1 MRRDC
6 GRDGGLGRSCRR
18 RGALM
23 RKPPGDQ
30 LAGHAARQHDAEVL
44 QELRMVEPGGERG
57 VPHLC
62 GPRSGHGGRELQR
75 HEQRH
80 EAHAQPRLAARQPPE
95 ERPGHDDIG
104 KNQDDDVRAVQV
116 HVDPQCPV
124 EEEQEQQRRDAA
136 AVEQRVEPLAPVPQ
150 ADEHGEEGPPD
161 DQRQQ
166 RDRHGALQ
174 RLMKR
179 PEVRVPQ
186 HDSEEGQQQAPP
198 EDRPGD
204 LHGRCAPVKAPSDRE
219 GEGSPHREEEERE
232 DQIDPRDARD
242 RGVEGERRGR
252 QLGMK
257 KPRGQIGIARDVSGE
272 DHPHDGQTPQQVH
285 GQGSL
290 FHSES
295 SFRVR
300 KSIFCHLP
308 QI

>member
-1 MRRDC
+1 
-6 GRDGGLGRSCRR
+6 
-18 RGALM
+18 
-23 RKPPGDQ
+23 
-30 LAGHAARQHDAEVL
+30 
-44 QELRMVEPGGERG
+44 MVEPGGERG

-204 LHGRCAPVKAPSDRE
+204 LHGRCAPVEASSDRE
-219 GEGSPHREEEERE
+219 GEGGPHREEEERE

-242 RGVEGERRGR
+242 RGVEGERRRG